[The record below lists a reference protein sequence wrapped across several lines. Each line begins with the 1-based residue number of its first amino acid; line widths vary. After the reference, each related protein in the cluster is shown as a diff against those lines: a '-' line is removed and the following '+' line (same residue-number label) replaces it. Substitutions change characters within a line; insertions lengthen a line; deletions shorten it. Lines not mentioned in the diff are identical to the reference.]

1 MGLHQASEAADQS
14 ILRRSTAWWV
24 PLGLAVFSVLA
35 AAGDPAAQLRLRY
48 DRTGIAEGELW
59 RLVTGHFAHLGTT
72 HLILNIA
79 GLAVVWL
86 LVGGGYSLLNWAF
99 VVALSLVVIDLCFWF
114 LDPGLSWYVGMSGL
128 LHALLVAGLV
138 SRFRVAKAESLALAT
153 VIAAKIV
160 WEQLIGPLPG
170 SEFSAGGAVV
180 VNAHL
185 YGVVAG
191 VLAAGVLRVV
201 TLRRV
206 SI

>member
-1 MGLHQASEAADQS
+1 MGLHHASDAADQS
-14 ILRRSTAWWV
+14 ILRRSTGWQV
-24 PLGLAVFSVLA
+24 PLSLA
-35 AAGDPAAQLRLRY
+35 AFSALTALGGPGAQQQLRY

-59 RLVTGHFAHLGTT
+59 RLVTGHFAHLGMT

-86 LVGGGYSLLNWAF
+86 LVGSSYSLLIWVF
-99 VVALSLVVIDLCFWF
+99 VIASSLAVIDLCFWF

-128 LHALLVAGLV
+128 LHALLIAGIV
-138 SRFRVAKAESLALAT
+138 SRFRNAPGESLALGAL
-153 VIAAKIV
+153 IAGKIA
-160 WEQLIGPLPG
+160 WEQLGGPLPG
-170 SEFSAGGAVV
+170 SELSAGGPVV
-180 VNAHL
+180 VDAHL

-191 VLAAGVLRVV
+191 ILAAGVLQVI